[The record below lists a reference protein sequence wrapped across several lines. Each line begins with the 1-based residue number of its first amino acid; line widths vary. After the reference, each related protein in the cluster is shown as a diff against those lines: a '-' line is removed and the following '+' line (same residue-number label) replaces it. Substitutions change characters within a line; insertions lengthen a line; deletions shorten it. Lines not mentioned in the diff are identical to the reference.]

1 MGVPTPVIP
10 IVPHWNARRDRVRFR
25 NFLATLIVCVAPL
38 TLHAESDVNAS
49 GSDSGFSV
57 AGGIGFT
64 GSPSTFLM
72 QFDGLYHFD
81 RNLAAGPSLQIGVDG
96 QITIVSMSADGRYT
110 FQLAGPEDPASK
122 LEPFVTG
129 GLGFTHYSV
138 DAGASRDFSETGFLM
153 MLGFGLGYS
162 FSDKLGVES
171 SMRFNIVP
179 TEVLGDKFYYSWQ
192 LAGIRYRF

>member
-1 MGVPTPVIP
+1 MK
-10 IVPHWNARRDRVRFR
+10 FR
-25 NFLATLIVCVAPL
+25 NLLATLIVCFTPF

-49 GSDSGFSV
+49 DSDSGFSL

-96 QITIVSMSADGRYT
+96 HMTIVSMSADGRYT
-110 FQLAGPEDPASK
+110 FQLAGREDSPSK
-122 LEPFVTG
+122 LEPFVIG

-138 DAGASRDFSETGFLM
+138 DAGRFRDFSETGFLM
-153 MLGFGLGYS
+153 MFGFGVGYS
-162 FSDKLGVES
+162 FSDKLGIES

>member
-1 MGVPTPVIP
+1 M
-10 IVPHWNARRDRVRFR
+10 RFR
-25 NFLATLIVCVAPL
+25 NVLATLIACATPL
-38 TLHAESDVNAS
+38 TLHAESDVDES
-49 GSDSGFSV
+49 GSDSGVSL

-96 QITIVSMSADGRYT
+96 QITIVSMSVDGRYT
-110 FQLAGPEDPASK
+110 FQLADPEDPPSK
-122 LEPFVTG
+122 FTPFVTG
-129 GLGFTHYSV
+129 GLGFSHYSA
-138 DAGASRDFSETGFLM
+138 DAGPFRDFSETGFLM
-153 MLGFGLGYS
+153 MLGFGLGYRL
-162 FSDKLGVES
+162 SDEFGFES

-192 LAGIRYRF
+192 MAGIRYTF

>member
-1 MGVPTPVIP
+1 M
-10 IVPHWNARRDRVRFR
+10 RFR
-25 NFLATLIVCVAPL
+25 NLLATLIVCVIPL
-38 TLHAESDVNAS
+38 TLHAESDVNGS
-49 GSDSGFSV
+49 DSDSGFSV

-96 QITIVSMSADGRYT
+96 NMTIVSMSADARYT
-110 FQLAGPEDPASK
+110 FQLTDREDLPSK
-122 LEPFVTG
+122 FEPFLMG

-138 DAGASRDFSETGFLM
+138 DAGAFGDVSDTAFLM
-153 MLGFGLGYS
+153 MLGFGVGYS
-162 FSDKLGVES
+162 FSDTVGIES

-179 TEVLGDKFYYSWQ
+179 TELLGDRFYYSWQ
-192 LAGIRYRF
+192 LAGIRFRF